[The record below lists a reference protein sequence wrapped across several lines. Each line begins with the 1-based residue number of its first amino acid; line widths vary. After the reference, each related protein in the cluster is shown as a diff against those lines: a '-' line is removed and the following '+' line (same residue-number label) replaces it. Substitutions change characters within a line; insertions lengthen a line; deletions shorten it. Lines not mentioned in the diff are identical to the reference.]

1 MFSAAKGEF
10 TGHDTN
16 FFLTRRMKVNCT
28 AVGSNLGKSTID
40 ILYSALYPIVRIDET
55 RVVKYAPEIPI
66 TDPSRHRLP
75 TQREALTKTCGS
87 WSGE

>member
-1 MFSAAKGEF
+1 
-10 TGHDTN
+10 
-16 FFLTRRMKVNCT
+16 MKVNCP

-40 ILYSALYPIVRIDET
+40 ILYSALYPIVRVDET
-55 RVVKYAPEIPI
+55 RVVAYAAEIPI

-75 TQREALTKTCGS
+75 QREPLTKTCGN